1 MNAESGKKSR
11 RGDALSAQRSA
22 LSAPSR
28 PSPAR
33 SIAHQ
38 VLCRLERTDGLA
50 DELLDHAFEG
60 ARLDARDR
68 RLCTELAYGVLRR
81 QATLDWRLNHVTDRP
96 VARLPLPVRV
106 ALRLGAYQ
114 LLHLDRV
121 PPSAAV
127 NESVMLAAA
136 PGDRASARWRGLTN
150 AVLRG
155 LTRQAPPP
163 LPDPAREPVQSL
175 AVRGSCPAWLV
186 ERWLARYGSP
196 LCEQMCQATLLVPPL
211 TLRTNTLK
219 VTRDELLARLTRAG
233 LLVRPTPISPVGVTV
248 EKQGGITDWPHY
260 QEGLYYLE
268 DEAAQLVPPL
278 LAPQPGERVL
288 DACAAPGGKST
299 HLAALMQNRGEVV
312 AVDRSARRLDLLREN
327 CARLGIDIVRPVE
340 HDWCRPS
347 NGQGQ
352 GQAMLDERGFDCALV
367 DAPCSGLG
375 VLKRHPEAKWRKG
388 ADVLAGHQARQL
400 SILDRVATLLRPGG
414 RLVYSTCSTEPEENE
429 HVVERFSKNHAE
441 FRRESVE
448 PWLPEGRRTLLTSQG
463 HLSTLTS
470 MPFMD
475 AFFACRLRKA
485 GGS

>member
-1 MNAESGKKSR
+1 MSTESGKKSPR
-11 RGDALSAQRSA
+11 EHALSTQDSARST
-22 LSAPSR
+22 APG

-33 SIAHQ
+33 KIAHR
-38 VLCRLERTDGLA
+38 VLCTLEQTGGFA
-50 DELLDHAFEG
+50 DELLDDAFKE

-68 RLCTELAYGVLRR
+68 RLSMELTYGVLRR
-81 QATLDWRLNHVTDRP
+81 QASLDWRLNHVADRS
-96 VARLPLPVRV
+96 VARLPVSVRV

-127 NESVMLAAA
+127 NESVMLAA
-136 PGDRASARWRGLTN
+136 GRRDRASARWRGMAN

-155 LTRQAPPP
+155 LTRHASPP
-163 LPDPAREPVQSL
+163 LPDPARDPVQAL
-175 AVRGSCPAWLV
+175 AVRDSCPAWLV
-186 ERWLARYGSP
+186 ARWLARYGP
-196 LCEQMCQATLLVPPL
+196 ALCEQLCQATLLVPPF

-219 VTRDELLARLTRAG
+219 LTRGELLAKLTHAG
-233 LLVRPTPISPVGVTV
+233 ILVRPTPISPVGVIVERQGTV
-248 EKQGGITDWPHY
+248 TELPHY
-260 QEGLYYLE
+260 RDGLFYVE

-288 DACAAPGGKST
+288 DACAAPGGKAT
-299 HLAALMQNRGEVV
+299 HLAELMQNRGEIV
-312 AVDRSARRLDLLREN
+312 AVDRSARRLQLLHEN
-327 CARLGIDIVRPVE
+327 CARLAISIVRPIE

-347 NGQGQ
+347 SGHRDTTLTE
-352 GQAMLDERGFDCALV
+352 ASFDCALV

-375 VLKRHPEAKWRKG
+375 VLKRHPEAKWHKG

-400 SILDRVATLLRPGG
+400 SILDQVATLLRPGG

-429 HVVERFSKNHAE
+429 HVIDQFSKNHAE

-463 HLSTLTS
+463 YLSTLTS
-470 MPFMD
+470 MTSMD
-475 AFFACRLRKA
+475 AFFACRFRKA
-485 GGS
+485 GPT